1 MDIHTD
7 FEIGQTVFDIW
18 GTPIVVIGFIIRE
31 NKTGLIVLHPDDS
44 KKELYIDAQQAFL
57 SKQALYEYEIAQ
69 EEERHRISMKNINE
83 RFNGNNA
90 D

>member
-7 FEIGQTVFDIW
+7 FEIGQTVFDSS
-18 GTPIVVIGFIIRE
+18 GTPIVVIGFVIRE
-31 NKTGLIVLHPDDS
+31 NKTGLLCLHPNYS
-44 KKELYIDAQQAFL
+44 REELYIDAQKVFL

-69 EEERHRISMKNINE
+69 EEERHQIILKNINKK
-83 RFNGNNA
+83 FNENNA

>member
-31 NKTGLIVLHPDDS
+31 NQTGLIVLDPKS
-44 KKELYIDAQQAFL
+44 SMKESYIDAQQVFL

-83 RFNGNNA
+83 RFNENNA

>member
-7 FEIGQTVFDIW
+7 FEIGQTVFDIT
-18 GTPIVVIGFIIRE
+18 GTPIVVIGFVIRE
-31 NKTGLIVLHPDDS
+31 NKTGLIVLHPDYS
-44 KKELYIDAQQAFL
+44 TEICIDVQEAFL

-69 EEERHRISMKNINE
+69 EEERHQILMENINKK
-83 RFNGNNA
+83 FNENNA

>member
-7 FEIGQTVFDIW
+7 FEIGQTVFDIL

-31 NKTGLIVLHPDDS
+31 NKTELIVLHPDYS
-44 KKELYIDAQQAFL
+44 KKELYIDAQHAFL

-69 EEERHRISMKNINE
+69 EEERHQILMKNINK
-83 RFNGNNA
+83 RFNENNA